1 VTAKFNKKR
10 NLIMID
16 LTIHPEP
23 LQRAVERA
31 RERNIIIPTFK
42 QMIDPSLTPPAVK
55 EQLRSVG
62 LWDLNP
68 LNLFRITWKNEP
80 EAMGGGFGGVNFL
93 EFPRE
98 LTGIDARIVT
108 LVGKWFPTGAH
119 KVGAAFGCLVPRLV
133 TGQFDP
139 TSQKAAWPSTGNY
152 CRGGAYD
159 SHLLACDSIAILP
172 EGMSQERF
180 NWLASVAGE
189 VIKTPG
195 SESNVKEIFDKCWE
209 LRQSGEDIVIFNQ
222 FDEFGNYLWH
232 YEITGRAM
240 VEVLNQIMG
249 SGDEYRGVVLTTG
262 SAGTIGCGDF
272 MKEHFPTSKVAA
284 SEALQCPTLLTNG
297 FGAHRIEGIGD
308 KHVPWI
314 HNIKNTDMV
323 MAIDDAATMAL
334 IRLFNEPVG
343 QEYLV
348 SQGVPA
354 DFVDQLPLL
363 GISSVANML
372 SAIKF
377 AKYYELGAN
386 DVVLTVA
393 TDSMEM
399 YESRLVELTEEHGP
413 FTEIDAAGAFQR
425 YLLGTTIDYVQEL
438 NYYDRKRVHNLKY
451 YTWVEQQGKTYEEIQ
466 AQWYD
471 PDYWTGLHGLVD
483 QIDNLIDSFNEKT
496 GLLNG

>member
-1 VTAKFNKKR
+1 
-10 NLIMID
+10 MID
-16 LTIHPEP
+16 LTVNEDA
-23 LQRAVERA
+23 LNRAVEQA
-31 RERNIIIPTFK
+31 RRRNIIIPTLQ
-42 QMIDPSLTPPAVK
+42 QMIDPTQIPGSIQEKLGG
-55 EQLRSVG
+55 VG

-80 EAMGGGFGGVNFL
+80 TAHGGGFGGVNYL
-93 EFPRE
+93 EFPPE
-98 LTGIDARIVT
+98 LTGTQARIVM

-172 EGMSQERF
+172 EGMSRERF
-180 NWLASVAGE
+180 EWLESVAGQ

-209 LRQSGEDIVIFNQ
+209 LRRSGEDIVIFNQ
-222 FDEFGNYLWH
+222 FDELGNYLWH
-232 YEITGRAM
+232 YVVTGQAM
-240 VEVLNQIMG
+240 AEVLAEVMETA
-249 SGDEYRGVVLTTG
+249 DRYRGVVLTTG
-262 SAGTIGCGDF
+262 SAGTLASGDYL
-272 MKEHFPTSKVAA
+272 KTLYPNSKIAA
-284 SEALQCPTLLTNG
+284 SEALQCPTLLYNG

-314 HNIKNTDMV
+314 HNVKNTDMV
-323 MAIDDAATMAL
+323 IGIDDNATMAL
-334 IRLFNEPVG
+334 IRLFNEEAG
-343 QEYLV
+343 RAYL
-348 SQGVPA
+348 SEQGVSA
-354 DFVDQLPLL
+354 DFVEKLPLL
-363 GISSVANML
+363 GISSVANLL

-377 AKYYELGAN
+377 AKYYELGKN

-399 YESRLVELTEEHGP
+399 YQSRLAELEAELGTFSEV
-413 FTEIDAAGAFQR
+413 DAAVAYHR
-425 YLLGTTIDYVQEL
+425 YLAGMTIDYMEEL
-438 NYYDRKRVHNLKY
+438 GYYGRKRIHNLKY
-451 YTWVEQQGKTYEEIQ
+451 YTWVEQQGKSYEEIQ

-471 PDYWTGLHGLVD
+471 EGYWTAVPRLAGKLDV
-483 QIDNLIDSFNEKT
+483 LIKSFNERV
-496 GLLNG
+496 GLS